1 MNQHVTI
8 RDVAAAA
15 GFSVNTV
22 SRALNDKP
30 DVSPATKSR
39 VLEAAHRL
47 GYRPNK
53 LARGLRSNKT
63 QTIGVIVADIAN
75 PFFGAVVKGV
85 EQAARERN
93 WSLILGNA
101 DENYEREK
109 EAIQVMLAEQVDG
122 LLITPC
128 QKERKTIENLKC
140 TGLPFVLLGR
150 RFDDLATDYVVPD
163 EVQGGFLA
171 TKHLLEMGHTRIA
184 MINAPLYI
192 SSAQKRLEGY
202 KKALN
207 QYGVKVDESLITSQA
222 LTVEEGYRV
231 AKSILRSSHR
241 PTAVFAYSDFVAF
254 GVMKAIREAGLRIP
268 EDIAVVGFDDVEF
281 SSCLEVPLTT
291 IESPKER
298 MGREATKVLLEK
310 IENKTHD
317 SRREIKLE
325 VKLIVRQSTRGKEVI
340 DDR

>member
-30 DVSPATKSR
+30 DVSPETKR
-39 VLEAAHRL
+39 IILDTAKRL

-85 EQAARERN
+85 DQAARKRN
-93 WSLILGNA
+93 WSIILGNA
-101 DENYEREK
+101 DEDYEREK
-109 EAIQVMLAEQVDG
+109 EAVQVMLAEQVEG

-128 QKERKTIENLKC
+128 QKEKGTIEELQK

-150 RFDDLATDYVVPD
+150 CFDDLPTDYVMPD

-171 TKHLLEMGHTRIA
+171 TKHLLEMGHTKIA

-202 KKALN
+202 KKALT
-207 QYGVKVDESLITSQA
+207 QYGIDIDESLITTQA
-222 LTVEEGYRV
+222 LTVEDGYNV
-231 AKSILRSSHR
+231 AKKLLCHHSL
-241 PTAVFAYSDFVAF
+241 PTAIFAYSDFVAF
-254 GVMKAIREAGLRIP
+254 GVMKAIRETGLRIP

-291 IESPKER
+291 IKTPKER
-298 MGREATKVLLEK
+298 MGREATKALLEK
-310 IENKTHD
+310 IEKRHQHV
-317 SRREIKLE
+317 RKEIKLE
-325 VKLIVRQSTRGKEVI
+325 VKLIVRQSTNTR
-340 DDR
+340 R

>member
-1 MNQHVTI
+1 MNPQVTI
-8 RDVAAAA
+8 RDVAAAT

-30 DVSPATKSR
+30 DVSAETKR
-39 VLEAAHRL
+39 VILETAKKL

-85 EQAARERN
+85 AQAAREQN
-93 WSLILGNA
+93 WSIILGNA
-101 DENYEREK
+101 DEDYEQEE
-109 EAIQVMLAEQVDG
+109 EAVQVMLAEQVDG

-128 QKERKTIENLKC
+128 QKKRGTIEQLERS
-140 TGLPFVLLGR
+140 GLPFVLLGR
-150 RFDDLATDYVVPD
+150 RFDDLPADYVVPD

-202 KKALN
+202 KKALI
-207 QYGVKVDESLITSQA
+207 QYGIDIDESLITSQA
-222 LTVEEGYRV
+222 LTVEEGYSV
-231 AKSILRSSHR
+231 AKSLLRCTPR

-268 EDIAVVGFDDVEF
+268 EDIAVAGFDDVEF

-291 IESPKER
+291 IKSPKEK

-310 IENKTHD
+310 INSAPQRN
-317 SRREIKLE
+317 SRKEIKLE
-325 VKLIVRQSTRGKEVI
+325 VKLIVRQSTKAR
-340 DDR
+340 R